1 MRLNIGIFSA
11 KQLAKP
17 IDSQLF
23 YLVHNL
29 ATAIISGT
37 GISLSIFVGQYGAHG
52 LHDLV
57 ADEVFGCDQL
67 NALHLTLLF
76 LCNQVEKFGVL
87 SHFGEDYRIEFA
99 CEYASKVAKK
109 WTIERIF
116 SFILIQTG
124 ARLHG

>member
-1 MRLNIGIFSA
+1 MN
-11 KQLAKP
+11 P
-17 IDSQLF
+17 II
-23 YLVHNL
+23 
-29 ATAIISGT
+29 A
-37 GISLSIFVGQYGAHG
+37 SLGVQFMTYGAHG

-87 SHFGEDYRIEFA
+87 SHFGEDYRYRIEFA

-116 SFILIQTG
+116 PFILIQTG
-124 ARLHG
+124 VRLHG